1 MVGDTNSV
9 QCMQILE
16 MLGRDEELRFSKCR
30 STSAAEGCEKGSENG
45 VTGTICYCKTDLC
58 NDGKKYVAS
67 IFKTIMTTSIF
78 IALYKCHFL
87 ILQITI

>member
-1 MVGDTNSV
+1 MAHDINPL
-9 QCMQILE
+9 QCIKILE
-16 MLGRDEELRFSKCR
+16 MFGREEELRFSKCR

-58 NDGKKYVAS
+58 NDGEKYVSS
-67 IFKTIMTTSIF
+67 IFKTIMITSII
-78 IALYKCHFL
+78 IALHQCNFF

>member
-67 IFKTIMTTSIF
+67 IFKTIMTTSIL
-78 IALYKCHFL
+78 IALHKCNFL

>member
-30 STSAAEGCEKGSENG
+30 STSAAEGCEKGTENG
-45 VTGTICYCKTDLC
+45 VTGTICY
-58 NDGKKYVAS
+58 
-67 IFKTIMTTSIF
+67 
-78 IALYKCHFL
+78 
-87 ILQITI
+87 